1 MEAGETSE
9 PATSLC
15 SFGGS
20 VLFNDEG
27 FEIFEE
33 TDGGA
38 GSVGSVIELAGEG
51 LPPSPPGKQ
60 PWQFINGM
68 RAIEMVES
76 KCYRT
81 PHGFQKEAT
90 FPCQPLFED
99 SPNSSLSD
107 SGILSSDPPQDEA
120 QSSAGTSRREPLDR
134 FTLMIGENI
143 LHFKIVKTRAQQSYP
158 EVKFHP
164 CPFCGK
170 VLHTKVACE
179 THISVYHNSSKELRC
194 DTCGA
199 VFSTKVSLALHMRY
213 HSVPRPFRCGVC
225 SKSFGRA
232 STLALH
238 TKMHMTG
245 QRHFCQF
252 CGKWFKSVGSLAEH
266 ENTCLAMLNGVFV
279 NTDRPFR
286 WQCSYCEK
294 MFHHRRD
301 KNIHERV
308 HTGEKPYTCGYCGR
322 GFSQSQTLTIHIRSH
337 TGEKPYQCSICGE
350 EFKDSSS
357 LRKHEYKHATAPSSA
372 AVPSLYEEST
382 MAIEMDDERLWNG
395 RNS

>member
-33 TDGGA
+33 TALTHHPNPGQDLDGGA

-120 QSSAGTSRREPLDR
+120 Q
-134 FTLMIGENI
+134 
-143 LHFKIVKTRAQQSYP
+143 V
-158 EVKFHP
+158 
-164 CPFCGK
+164 
-170 VLHTKVACE
+170 
-179 THISVYHNSSKELRC
+179 NS
-194 DTCGA
+194 
-199 VFSTKVSLALHMRY
+199 
-213 HSVPRPFRCGVC
+213 
-225 SKSFGRA
+225 
-232 STLALH
+232 
-238 TKMHMTG
+238 
-245 QRHFCQF
+245 
-252 CGKWFKSVGSLAEH
+252 GSL
-266 ENTCLAMLNGVFV
+266 
-279 NTDRPFR
+279 
-286 WQCSYCEK
+286 
-294 MFHHRRD
+294 
-301 KNIHERV
+301 
-308 HTGEKPYTCGYCGR
+308 
-322 GFSQSQTLTIHIRSH
+322 
-337 TGEKPYQCSICGE
+337 
-350 EFKDSSS
+350 
-357 LRKHEYKHATAPSSA
+357 
-372 AVPSLYEEST
+372 
-382 MAIEMDDERLWNG
+382 
-395 RNS
+395 